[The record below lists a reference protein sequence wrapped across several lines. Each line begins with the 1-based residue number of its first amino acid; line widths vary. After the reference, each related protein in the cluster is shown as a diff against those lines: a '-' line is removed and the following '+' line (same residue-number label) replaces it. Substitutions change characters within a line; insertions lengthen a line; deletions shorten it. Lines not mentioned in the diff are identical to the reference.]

1 MLRDDL
7 EKMKKEYPEGLETQ
21 IGACRFCGQMGQIEV
36 NQPWEREEVNE
47 AVTEMC
53 DCYEARTYTR
63 KKNQKERA
71 HKIIEKQFG
80 AFAAQDEEDRIVIE
94 LLHELSENIIEERI
108 ESATISIGRGIKAK
122 ISATAKGTIKV
133 ERAETKK
140 EIHQA

>member
-7 EKMKKEYPEGLETQ
+7 EKMKKEYPEELETQ
-21 IGACRFCGQMGQIEV
+21 IGACRFCGQMGQIKV
-36 NQPWEREEVNE
+36 NQPWDCEEVNE
-47 AVTEMC
+47 AVTETC
-53 DCYEARTYTR
+53 DCYEAIKYTR
-63 KKNQKERA
+63 KKRQKEHARE
-71 HKIIEKQFG
+71 IIEKQFG
-80 AFAAQDEEDRIVIE
+80 ADAAQGEEDRIVID

-108 ESATISIGRGIKAK
+108 ENAAISIGRGIKAK